1 MHGKTPCRAG
11 AAATPDRYGTLSLTL
26 KEAKMAAKKK
36 AAKAAKKVPAKKVVA
51 KKAAPKKAP
60 AKAKAKAVKVV
71 AKPQA
76 VKLSSV
82 KEPMAKTAVLQH
94 IANNVGITRKQVAQ
108 VMEELSGVVAAHV
121 NKKAPGQF
129 VLPGLLKI
137 TVVRK
142 PAQKGGK
149 KVMMMG
155 REVVTKSK
163 PARNV
168 VRIRALKKLKDMAS

>member
-1 MHGKTPCRAG
+1 
-11 AAATPDRYGTLSLTL
+11 
-26 KEAKMAAKKK
+26 MAAKKK
-36 AAKAAKKVPAKKVVA
+36 TAKAAKKAPAKKVVA

-60 AKAKAKAVKVV
+60 AKAKVKAKAVKAVKSA
-71 AKPQA
+71 AKPET

-82 KEPMAKTAVLQH
+82 KEPMAKSAVLQH
-94 IANNVGITRKQVAQ
+94 IANNVGISRKQVAQ
-108 VMEELSGVVAAHV
+108 VMEELSSVVAAHV

-168 VRIRALKKLKDMAS
+168 IRIRALKKLKDMAS

>member
-1 MHGKTPCRAG
+1 
-11 AAATPDRYGTLSLTL
+11 
-26 KEAKMAAKKK
+26 MAAKKK

-60 AKAKAKAVKVV
+60 AKVKAKAVKVV